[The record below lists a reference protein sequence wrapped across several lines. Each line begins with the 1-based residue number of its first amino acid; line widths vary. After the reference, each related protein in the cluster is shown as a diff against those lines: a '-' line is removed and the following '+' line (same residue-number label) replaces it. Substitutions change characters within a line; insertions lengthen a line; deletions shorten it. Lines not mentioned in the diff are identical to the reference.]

1 MDTKQNSIPEINPEK
16 ESSDLNE
23 QNSGASEKNAM
34 PEVETSDF
42 SKDHFHEWLENRMDV
57 PDSINEEYYQI
68 SPEILDCFPKYRF
81 PLDLYR
87 FKDDI
92 ATLTPYYKAQERVD
106 NALRPKIYQFCRE
119 GLLFVSR
126 EQQDIYTSF
135 ISRQIDMVLLDKNL
149 KPNEISQIFATA
161 FKDRL
166 DGFYARP
173 MPEELDKIS
182 YDVDV
187 FIEYLA
193 QSISRSD
200 DLICQIHRKNDL
212 ELKQVNVSF
221 LSTALYIRY
230 YRKNLSVA
238 VLKKVVMGFLLHD
251 VGMSKIPKF
260 VTDNDRGL
268 KLNER
273 KRVQGHPLDGME
285 MLNHLGLLEDEFLL
299 PALHHHER
307 MDGSGYPRKLKGNDI
322 SMLGRIAA
330 VADSYCAMTTE
341 RPFTAEK
348 KPIQAAV
355 ELLKDQQ
362 GYDPRITTLLV
373 KALQNISC

>member
-1 MDTKQNSIPEINPEK
+1 MNADQKKPPEK
-16 ESSDLNE
+16 AKSSEVKDLAESE
-23 QNSGASEKNAM
+23 AASNGEPNNGEAG
-34 PEVETSDF
+34 EF
-42 SKDHFHEWLENRMDV
+42 SMDQLHEWLENRMDV
-57 PDSINEEYYQI
+57 PDSINEEYYQV

-87 FKDDI
+87 YKDDI
-92 ATLTPYYKAQERVD
+92 ATLIPYYKAQERVD
-106 NALRPKIYQFCRE
+106 NSLRPKIYQFCRE

-126 EQQDIYTSF
+126 EQQDIYTNF

-149 KPNEISQIFATA
+149 KKNEISQIFSTA

-166 DGFYARP
+166 DAFYARP
-173 MPEELDKIS
+173 LPEELDKIR
-182 YDVDV
+182 YNVDV
-187 FIEYLA
+187 FIEYMVQEA
-193 QSISRSD
+193 SRAD
-200 DLICQIHRKNDL
+200 DLICQVHRKNDL
-212 ELKQVNVSF
+212 ELKQVNVAF

-230 YRKNLSVA
+230 YRKSLSVA

-268 KLNER
+268 KMNER
-273 KRVQGHPLDGME
+273 KRVQEHPIDGMQ
-285 MLNHLGLLEDEFLL
+285 MLNNLGLGEDEFLL
-299 PALHHHER
+299 PATQHHER
-307 MDGSGYPRKLKGNDI
+307 MDGSGYPMRLKGNDI

-330 VADSYCAMTTE
+330 VADSYCAMTTQ
-341 RPFTAEK
+341 RPFTPEK

-362 GYDPRITTLLV
+362 GYDPRLTTLLV
-373 KALQNISC
+373 KALQEISC